1 MIQHTRHMEI
11 RTLVTTANECG
22 EGRVCPSVHEVVGAV
37 DRLWVVSKRA
47 TADERAAFA
56 HLLGEGETVGWVP
69 PGLLPDSCEA
79 VARTRGVAGPELRSD
94 RVYVISSEVD
104 DEVELIA
111 FAELWDP
118 GTEQLGTIAAHAL
131 EGVGA

>member
-1 MIQHTRHMEI
+1 MTQHAHRMEI

-22 EGRVCPSVHEVVGAV
+22 EGRVCPSVHEVVGTA

-47 TADERAAFA
+47 AADEHAAFA
-56 HLLGEGETVGWVP
+56 HLLCEGETVGWVP
-69 PGLLPDSCEA
+69 PGLLPNSCEA
-79 VARTRGVAGPELRSD
+79 VARTRGVPGPESRLD
-94 RVYVISSEVD
+94 RVYVISTEVT

-111 FAELWDP
+111 FAELLDP
-118 GTEQLGTIAAHAL
+118 GTEQLGTIAAHEL